1 MFYLAFAIFCLGAAM
16 LQSSYLRAPK
26 GIVPSRRRIPYTV
39 CAGVATGVEVLVGA
53 AAVLP
58 DPAFIGALLF
68 IPIFYAVNRGLLAI
82 SLRLRY
88 TFRIG
93 LALVL
98 LSAYPVIRYTYL
110 VMIHSTW

>member
-1 MFYLAFAIFCLGAAM
+1 MFYLVFLIFSLGAAL

-26 GIVPSRRRIPYTV
+26 GVVPTRRRISYTIV
-39 CAGVATGVEVLVGA
+39 ALLATGTQILVGA
-53 AAVLP
+53 LRI
-58 DPAFIGALLF
+58 DPAFVGGLLF
-68 IPIFYAVNRGLLAI
+68 IPVFYAVNKGVNSI

-98 LSAYPVIRYTYL
+98 LSAYPLLHDSWTAL
-110 VMIHSTW
+110 GL

>member
-1 MFYLAFAIFCLGAAM
+1 MFYLVFLIFSLGAAM

-26 GIVPSRRRIPYTV
+26 GVVPTRRRIGYTV
-39 CAGVATGVEVLVGA
+39 VALLVTGTQILIGA
-53 AAVLP
+53 LRI
-58 DPAFIGALLF
+58 DPAFVGALF
-68 IPIFYAVNRGLLAI
+68 FVPMFYAVNKGVNSI

-98 LSAYPVIRYTYL
+98 LTAYPLLHDSWTAL
-110 VMIHSTW
+110 GL

>member
-1 MFYLAFAIFCLGAAM
+1 MFYLVFAIFSLGTAM

-26 GIVPSRRRIPYTV
+26 GVVPTRRRVTYTIL
-39 CAGVATGVEVLVGA
+39 AGAATGIQVLVGA
-53 AAVLP
+53 FRI

-68 IPIFYAVNRGLLAI
+68 IPIFYAVNRGLQTV

-98 LSAYPVIRYTYL
+98 LSAWPL
-110 VMIHSTW
+110 LHETWQVLDL

>member
-1 MFYLAFAIFCLGAAM
+1 MFYLVFSIFSLGTAM

-26 GIVPSRRRIPYTV
+26 GIVPTRRRRLYTV
-39 CAGVATGVEVLVGA
+39 VAAVATLIQVLSGWLYISPGVVGA
-53 AAVLP
+53 LV
-58 DPAFIGALLF
+58 FV
-68 IPIFYAVNRGLLAI
+68 PIFYAVNRGLQMI

-98 LSAYPVIRYTYL
+98 LSAYP
-110 VMIHSTW
+110 MIHPLVSDAWSALSI